1 MLLSER
7 VLKNLEIDYIFNRLT
22 VYTPYGEALKREMRP
37 FMFCDR
43 KSLGEELDRI
53 ERVVALIEKDRYT
66 FVEMRSVFKH
76 IKDLRGSFQRA
87 KEEITL
93 SLVEL
98 FEIKTFVG
106 MLEKLTH
113 YQEKLK
119 WDWPEFLK
127 VRPILG
133 LKKLLDPQE
142 SGINTFYIY
151 DEYSER
157 LKTLRKCMGEV
168 EGEINREKLQSRE
181 RVQNQLNVKLRPNG
195 ELTINKSNK
204 DLMNE
209 LEGCEGLTYSSETYM
224 NITYKVK
231 MDEQVEALMKKLED
245 YKLQEEEEELR
256 IRQQLTVEIKS
267 YMDEIHHN
275 IHAIGALDLLVGKAY
290 LAIGMD
296 GTKPVLVE
304 KEVIEIIEGRH
315 LKVEDSL
322 AKQGKAFT
330 PITVRLEHGV
340 TCITGA
346 NMGGKTISLKLI
358 GLLTAMAQYGLFVPA
373 KEMRFS
379 PKEYIFFSVGDLQS
393 VDMGLSTFG
402 AEILEIK
409 DILQR
414 ADESGLILIDEL
426 ARGTNPAEGYA
437 ISKAIIQHLKEKLA
451 TAIITTHFDGLA
463 DTEGIVHLQVRGLVD
478 VDFNLLREQM
488 GDTGELGIELVHQ
501 YMDYRLEV
509 IKDERKI
516 PRDALNIAR
525 LMGLQEEILK
535 EAERYL
541 E

>member
-22 VYTPYGEALKREMRP
+22 VYTPYGEALKRGLSP
-37 FMFCDR
+37 FMSCDR
-43 KSLGEELDRI
+43 KALAEELDRV
-53 ERVVALIEKDRYT
+53 EKVVTLIEKDRYT
-66 FVEMRSVFKH
+66 FVEMRAVFKH

-87 KEEITL
+87 GEEVTL

-106 MLEKLTH
+106 MLEKLAS

-119 WDWPEFLK
+119 WDWPAQLK
-127 VRPILG
+127 VHPILD

-142 SGINTFYIY
+142 SGVNTFYIY

-157 LKTLRKCMGEV
+157 LKTLRKHMAAV

-181 RVQNQLNVKLRPNG
+181 KVQNQLNVKIRPNG
-195 ELTINKSNK
+195 ELTINKSNRELIG
-204 DLMNE
+204 DLEN
-209 LEGCEGLTYSSETYM
+209 CEGLIYSAETYM

-231 MDEQVEALMKKLED
+231 MDEQVETLFRQLED

-256 IRQQLTVEIKS
+256 IRQQLTVKIKS
-267 YMDEIHHN
+267 HIDEIYHN

-296 GTKPVLVE
+296 GIKPTLVE
-304 KEVIEIIEGRH
+304 KESIEIIEGRH
-315 LKVEDSL
+315 LKVEDAL
-322 AKQGKAFT
+322 TKQGKAFT
-330 PITVRLEHGV
+330 PITVKLDNGV

-402 AEILEIK
+402 AEILEMK
-409 DILQR
+409 DILKR

-437 ISKAIIQHLKEKLA
+437 ISKAIIQYLKEKMA

-463 DTEGIVHLQVRGLVD
+463 HTEGIVHLQVRGLVD
-478 VDFNLLREQM
+478 VDFHLLKQQM
-488 GDTGELGIELVHQ
+488 GDSSDLGIHLVHQ

-509 IKDERKI
+509 IQDERKV

-535 EAERYL
+535 EAEGYL

>member
-1 MLLSER
+1 MLLSDR
-7 VLKNLEIDYIFNRLT
+7 VLKNLEIDYIFHRLM
-22 VYTPYGEALKREMRP
+22 VYTPYGEALKRGMQP
-37 FMFCDR
+37 YMSCDL
-43 KSLGEELDRI
+43 KALGEELDRI
-53 ERVVALIEKDRYT
+53 ETVVALIEKDRYT

-76 IKDLRGSFQRA
+76 VKDLRGSFQRA
-87 KEEITL
+87 AEGITL

-106 MLEKLTH
+106 MLEKLAH

-119 WDWPEFLK
+119 WNWPDHLK
-127 VRPILG
+127 VHPIPA
-133 LKKLLDPQE
+133 LKQLLDPQG

-151 DEYSER
+151 DEYSET
-157 LKTLRKCMGEV
+157 LKDLRRQMGEV
-168 EGEINREKLQSRE
+168 EAEINKGKLQSRE
-181 RVQNQLNVKLRPNG
+181 LVQNQLKVKIRPNG

-204 DLMNE
+204 ELMHQ
-209 LEGCEGLTYSSETYM
+209 LEGCEGLVYSSETYM

-231 MDEQVEALMKKLED
+231 MAEQIEILLKKLDD

-256 IRQQLTVEIKS
+256 IRQKLTAEINN
-267 YMDEIHHN
+267 YIAEIHHN
-275 IHAIGALDLLVGKAY
+275 IDAIGALDLLVGKAY

-296 GTKPVLVE
+296 GIKPMLTE
-304 KEVIEIIEGRH
+304 DEVIEIIEGRH

-322 AKQGKAFT
+322 TKQGKAFT
-330 PITVRLEHGV
+330 PITVKLENGV

-393 VDMGLSTFG
+393 ADMGLSTFG
-402 AEILEIK
+402 AEIMEIK

-414 ADESGLILIDEL
+414 TEESGLILIDEL

-437 ISKAIIQHLKEKLA
+437 ISKAIIQYLKDKLA
-451 TAIITTHFDGLA
+451 TTIITTHFDGLA
-463 DTEGIVHLQVRGLVD
+463 DTEGIIHLQVRGLID
-478 VDFNLLREQM
+478 VDFNLLKQQM
-488 GDTGELGIELVHQ
+488 GNEGELGINLVHQ

-509 IKDERKI
+509 IKDQRKI
-516 PRDALNIAR
+516 PQDAINIAR
-525 LMGLQEEILK
+525 LMGLQEEILR

>member
-1 MLLSER
+1 MLLSDR
-7 VLKNLEIDYIFNRLT
+7 VLKNLEIDYIFHRLM
-22 VYTPYGEALKREMRP
+22 VYTPYGEALKRGMQP
-37 FMFCDR
+37 YMSCDR
-43 KSLGEELDRI
+43 KALGEELDRI
-53 ERVVALIEKDRYT
+53 ETVVALIEKDRYT

-76 IKDLRGSFQRA
+76 VKDLRGSFQRA
-87 KEEITL
+87 AEGITL

-106 MLEKLTH
+106 MLEKLAH

-119 WDWPEFLK
+119 WNWPDHLK
-127 VRPILG
+127 VHPIPV
-133 LKKLLDPQE
+133 LKQLLDPQG

-151 DEYSER
+151 DEYSET
-157 LKTLRKCMGEV
+157 LKDLRRQMGEV
-168 EGEINREKLQSRE
+168 EAEINKGKLQSRE
-181 RVQNQLNVKLRPNG
+181 LVQNQLKVKIRPNG

-204 DLMNE
+204 ELMHQ
-209 LEGCEGLTYSSETYM
+209 LEGCEGLVYSSETYM

-231 MDEQVEALMKKLED
+231 TAGQIEILMKKLDD

-256 IRQQLTVEIKS
+256 IRQKLTAEINN
-267 YMDEIHHN
+267 YMSEIHHN
-275 IHAIGALDLLVGKAY
+275 IDAVGALDLLVGKAY

-296 GTKPVLVE
+296 GIKPMLTE
-304 KEVIEIIEGRH
+304 DEVIEIIEGRH

-322 AKQGKAFT
+322 TKQGKAFT
-330 PITVRLEHGV
+330 PITVKLENGV

-393 VDMGLSTFG
+393 ADMGLSTFG
-402 AEILEIK
+402 AEIMEIK

-414 ADESGLILIDEL
+414 TEESGLILIDEL

-437 ISKAIIQHLKEKLA
+437 ISKVIIQYLKDKLA
-451 TAIITTHFDGLA
+451 TTIITTHFDGLA
-463 DTEGIVHLQVRGLVD
+463 DTEGIVHLQVRGLID
-478 VDFNLLREQM
+478 VDFNLLKQQM
-488 GDTGELGIELVHQ
+488 GNEGELGINLVHQ

-509 IKDERKI
+509 IKDQRKI
-516 PRDALNIAR
+516 PQDAINIAR
-525 LMGLQEEILK
+525 LMGLQEEILQ